1 LFRDARSGKH
11 TNGNGAWR
19 GDDGGAPDE
28 LVSEKVLRTV
38 VTFVVVFVVLMSHDA
53 GGLTVGEGRKNG

>member
-1 LFRDARSGKH
+1 MPAAESTRTATEHGEVTMAVHRTSWF
-11 TNGNGAWR
+11 
-19 GDDGGAPDE
+19 
-28 LVSEKVLRTV
+28 SEKVLRTV